1 VDKSNKNKRK
11 QVALNVTNMDNV
23 DNNLRADDASDV
35 KDTSITSEEEEAG
48 TQGKTTVSQS
58 GNISKSEQ
66 FPRLILTY

>member
-1 VDKSNKNKRK
+1 MDKSNKNKRK

-23 DNNLRADDASDV
+23 DNNLRADDASDA